1 MSLVKQLDSIFLV
14 HQCYSFYFD
23 NCFTSLSSRPLRR
36 THVIPDSAKG
46 RSDLHLNE
54 IQRVAIASPCVPFNA
69 RVRERE
75 MGFEQR
81 NEPLSVV
88 ESVQVGL
95 GTPVKPPSR
104 LVNLCTVYQLSW
116 SWPGVLNFCD
126 TCDVSESPVSTVSAT
141 VILHTTTD
149 SRRFYLFF
157 LLFCLTFVLRRCI
170 VFDMIAS
177 P

>member
-46 RSDLHLNE
+46 RSDLHLSE
-54 IQRVAIASPCVPFNA
+54 IQRVVFTSPCVPFNA

-95 GTPVKPPSR
+95 GTPVKPPTR
-104 LVNLCTVYQLSW
+104 LVNLCTTSVPVVVVVVRRTELLWYMW
-116 SWPGVLNFCD
+116 CKWI
-126 TCDVSESPVSTVSAT
+126 TCRHSVSNGYFS
-141 VILHTTTD
+141 HD
-149 SRRFYLFF
+149 YW
-157 LLFCLTFVLRRCI
+157 
-170 VFDMIAS
+170 
-177 P
+177 